1 LHLEGPTTAYI
12 RRTVGP
18 FHVGREEFA
27 GRHLYPQHF
36 PPCDCYLPAKS
47 LFWFGATPRGFTVA
61 TGKNALI
68 FEDREVVQL
77 LKAAIEREGNQVAF
91 AKRHGLERS
100 QLNAVL
106 NGKRPVSS
114 NIAKALGLRR
124 AYVRDQ
130 DGGQ

>member
-1 LHLEGPTTAYI
+1 M
-12 RRTVGP
+12 
-18 FHVGREEFA
+18 
-27 GRHLYPQHF
+27 
-36 PPCDCYLPAKS
+36 
-47 LFWFGATPRGFTVA
+47 A

-77 LKAAIEREGNQVAF
+77 LRAAIEREGNQVAF

-100 QLNAVL
+100 QLNGVL

-114 NIAKALGLRR
+114 NIGLRR